1 LELTTMN
8 AVIDHTKLH
17 RTAKYFMDSGQAE
30 TVEAA
35 LGVLR
40 GFGLSIH
47 AGAELA
53 HSEGHQIALL
63 TLVNLAR
70 RTFLG
75 GVEVAGVSDIPL
87 QVPLAQAGTL
97 SEAIQRLGGSVVTH
111 SDASRPAALIGTC
124 GAGRHPV
131 SWQLTW
137 SGWRGGV
144 IPGRERR
151 RLSEDA
157 DNLLAPAV
165 AASVCAAELFAWHA
179 REHAMAGRRCAG
191 LSLWQPGSDWLAD
204 DSTEPA
210 LAYLPSRLWLIGL
223 GNLGQAFA
231 WLLACLPYGD
241 RSQAELMLQDFDRI
255 AESNDS
261 TSLLS
266 SIEAVGRKKTREV
279 GAWLEAA
286 GFQTAFEERR
296 FGEWTRR
303 ASHEPGVAL
312 CGVDNALARAA
323 LGKAGFD
330 LVIEAGLGAG
340 PGGFRNFSMH
350 TFPASRSPEQIWSRE
365 HAAKTEDLSALPA
378 YVALRENGLDACG
391 LAQLA
396 SRTVGVPFVGLIATA
411 LALSEPLR
419 RLHGGAC
426 LELASGSV
434 AALGDLETVPVETS
448 PYGWGHTTAQSQKS
462 TGSPEC

>member
-8 AVIDHTKLH
+8 AVIDHTRLH
-17 RTAKYFMDSGQAE
+17 RTAKYFMDSGQAQ

-35 LGVLR
+35 LNVLR

-47 AGAELA
+47 AGAELVDSKA
-53 HSEGHQIALL
+53 HQIALL

-75 GVEVAGVSDIPL
+75 GVEVAGILD
-87 QVPLAQAGTL
+87 VPLLVSLVQGGTL
-97 SEAIQRLGGSVVTH
+97 SEAVQRLGGSVVTH
-111 SDASRPAALIGTC
+111 ADASQPAALIGT
-124 GAGRHPV
+124 PV
-131 SWQLTW
+131 ASRYPASWQLTW
-137 SGWRGGV
+137 NGWRGGV
-144 IPGRERR
+144 IPARERR
-151 RLSEDA
+151 RLPEDA
-157 DNLLAPAV
+157 CNLLAPAV
-165 AASVCAAELFAWHA
+165 AAAVCAAELFTWHA
-179 REHAMAGRRCAG
+179 REHAMAGRQCAG
-191 LSLWQPGSDWLAD
+191 LSLWHPGADWLAD
-204 DSTEPA
+204 DPTEPA
-210 LAYLPSRLWLIGL
+210 LAYLPSRLWL
-223 GNLGQAFA
+223 
-231 WLLACLPYGD
+231 LACLPYVD
-241 RSQAELMLQDFDRI
+241 RGQVELMLQDFDRI

-286 GFQTAFEERR
+286 GFQTTFEERR

-340 PGGFRNFSMH
+340 PDGFRNFSMH
-350 TFPASRSPEQIWSRE
+350 TFPASRSPEEIWSRE

-378 YVALRENGLDACG
+378 YVALREGGLDACG

-419 RLHGGAC
+419 RLHGGAA

-448 PYGWGHTTAQSQKS
+448 PYGWGHTPARPAKMP
-462 TGSPEC
+462 GSPEC

>member
-1 LELTTMN
+1 MN
-8 AVIDHTKLH
+8 AVVDHTKLH
-17 RTAKYFMDSGQAE
+17 RTAKFFMDSGQAE

-35 LGVLR
+35 LDVLR

-53 HSEGHQIALL
+53 DSEAHQIALL

-87 QVPLAQAGTL
+87 LVPLAQAGTL
-97 SEAIQRLGGSVVTH
+97 SEAVQRLGGSVVTH
-111 SDASRPAALIGTC
+111 ADASRPAALIGTC
-124 GAGRHPV
+124 VLGRHPAG
-131 SWQLTW
+131 WQLTW

-144 IPGRERR
+144 IPAREQR

-157 DNLLAPAV
+157 RNLLTPAV
-165 AASVCAAELFAWHA
+165 AAAVCAAELFAWHA
-179 REHAMAGRRCAG
+179 REHAMAGRRYAG
-191 LSLWQPGSDWLAD
+191 LSLWQPGVDWLAD
-204 DSTEPA
+204 DPTEPA

-231 WLLACLPYGD
+231 WLLACLPYSD
-241 RSQAELMLQDFDRI
+241 RGQVELLLQDFDRI

-286 GFQTAFEERR
+286 GFQTSFEERH

-330 LVIEAGLGAG
+330 LVVEAGLGAG

-350 TFPASRSPEQIWSRE
+350 TFPASRSPEEIWSRG
-365 HAAKTEDLSALPA
+365 HVAKTEDLSTLPA
-378 YVALRENGLDACG
+378 YVALREDGLDACG

-419 RLHGGAC
+419 RLHGGAG

-434 AALGDLETVPVETS
+434 AALSDLETIPVETS
-448 PYGWGHTTAQSQKS
+448 PYGWGHTPARLEKTP
-462 TGSPEC
+462 GSLE